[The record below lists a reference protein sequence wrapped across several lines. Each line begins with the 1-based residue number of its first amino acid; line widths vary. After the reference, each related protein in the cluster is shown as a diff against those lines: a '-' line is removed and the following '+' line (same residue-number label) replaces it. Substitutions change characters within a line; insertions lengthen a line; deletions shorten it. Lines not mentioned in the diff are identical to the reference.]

1 MASGLVF
8 NVDDVREENREYVAK
23 VDDQVEG
30 NAELTSMLHALEE
43 RYDAYMAGSNLGQ
56 PIIHPGDL
64 PSADELAAE
73 LERFL
78 ADRRTDDHRRDDDRR
93 GDEWRGDDRR
103 GRR

>member
-1 MASGLVF
+1 M
-8 NVDDVREENREYVAK
+8 E
-23 VDDQVEG
+23 DQVEG
-30 NAELTSMLHALEE
+30 SADRTAMLHPLEE
-43 RYDAYMAGSNLGQ
+43 RYDSYRAGSNLGQ

-78 ADRRTDDHRRDDDRR
+78 ADRRTDEHRRDDERRGEDRR